1 MSASQTLPVQAI
13 RKIEKAGGFKGEE
26 IIEAI
31 ECVMRDPD
39 LANAYLALSSPELG
53 VALLRR
59 QITKSRKGALPTL
72 QALAIAKIEKD
83 ESFTRAEVVD
93 VAECIL
99 KDSDLANMYLAVSNS
114 EIGAAII
121 RRELTKF
128 RSRAQ

>member
-26 IIEAI
+26 IIEAM

-39 LANAYLALSSPELG
+39 LANVYLALSSPELG
-53 VALLRR
+53 VALLRS
-59 QITKSRKGALPTL
+59 QITKPRKGVQPTL

-99 KDSDLANMYLAVSNS
+99 RDPDLANMYLAVSNS